1 MSADNH
7 QIWGHQVPTFHLE
20 TIAEMRGN
28 EWIKKIQDDDN
39 FTFNSLIKDEK
50 FLEAVRKGEIRHIR
64 LSGHKLAPLGMDT
77 GEFELGSGN
86 GVSYGDLSMKDFI
99 KNMLAMATYTYDKSS
114 PLKKTPVFETKDGQK
129 FVMAPVPIKILSDAS
144 TLDMVVMPVNH
155 MIHQTDEGEIELTEE
170 GLDLYINDIQEEY
183 ARIQK
188 ENDLETKDERTIE
201 GFNTGE
207 MRGLQLFNTGN
218 LMNIRE
224 GNIKSTIRVQPPS
237 LADVTIEGILE
248 GNQKI
253 TLLSKAQ
260 SGKVRIAVG
269 TTAVVELIKRD
280 KAGGEYVAITN
291 KGLSNVE
298 DVDLARVIEDL
309 GTMVYRTRPEA
320 RGKKEPLSFT
330 YRKKKFWTFSWNLVN
345 FVNGKQDFY
354 ILRYNTNIEGEAGII
369 DPTAEYNISERT
381 VQELTELRDDAVER
395 EEYELAQQLTN
406 ELDSRSEVSEFEIK
420 EGEYLT
426 QKEYE
431 ESSILIDKE
440 KRKSLR
446 DSYDSGTPIILSIN
460 TISKKAIN
468 SKMTKEE
475 QLTVENAVIFN
486 LKVKGNNIGVLAVDS
501 RSNKIIDVEI
511 IPEFRRLGLGV
522 KLYKAAAKKLGGLIS
537 DNLIVSAKAQ
547 RVWESLVR

>member
-1 MSADNH
+1 
-7 QIWGHQVPTFHLE
+7 
-20 TIAEMRGN
+20 MR
-28 EWIKKIQDDDN
+28 
-39 FTFNSLIKDEK
+39 
-50 FLEAVRKGEIRHIR
+50 VRI
-64 LSGHKLAPLGMDT
+64 
-77 GEFELGSGN
+77 EL
-86 GVSYGDLSMKDFI
+86 
-99 KNMLAMATYTYDKSS
+99 
-114 PLKKTPVFETKDGQK
+114 
-129 FVMAPVPIKILSDAS
+129 
-144 TLDMVVMPVNH
+144 
-155 MIHQTDEGEIELTEE
+155 TDEGV
-170 GLDLYINDIQEEY
+170 DLYMNDIQEEY

-218 LMNIRE
+218 LMNTRE

-309 GTMVYRTRPEA
+309 GTMVYKTRPEA

-381 VQELTELRDDAVER
+381 VEELTELRDDAVER

-406 ELDSRSEVSEFEIK
+406 ELDSRSKPADSTIPFKLKELTNQGDPTKAEEKALIKKYNEGSEIFLHIQTYPK
-420 EGEYLT
+420 T
-426 QKEYE
+426 P
-431 ESSILIDKE
+431 SSSQFDYTYITCRGSKN
-440 KRKSLR
+440 RKYR
-446 DSYDSGTPIILSIN
+446 YIIRPF
-460 TISKKAIN
+460 
-468 SKMTKEE
+468 
-475 QLTVENAVIFN
+475 Q
-486 LKVKGNNIGVLAVDS
+486 
-501 RSNKIIDVEI
+501 
-511 IPEFRRLGLGV
+511 
-522 KLYKAAAKKLGGLIS
+522 
-537 DNLIVSAKAQ
+537 
-547 RVWESLVR
+547 